1 MRLIGKRIEILDK
14 KVARWVNDDFWS
26 SVLGGGFGVCWYFV
40 VGVLV
45 LVFWCWYWY
54 FGVGVG
60 VGIGILVL
68 GACFWGLVIG
78 VLDLGFE

>member
-54 FGVGVG
+54 FG
-60 VGIGILVL
+60 IGGLFL
-68 GACFWGLVIG
+68 GSGYWGF
-78 VLDLGFE
+78 GFGF